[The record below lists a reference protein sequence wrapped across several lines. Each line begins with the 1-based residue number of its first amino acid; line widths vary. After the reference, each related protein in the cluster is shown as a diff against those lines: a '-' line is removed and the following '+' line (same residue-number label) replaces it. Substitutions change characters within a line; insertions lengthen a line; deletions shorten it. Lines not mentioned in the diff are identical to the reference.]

1 MDAAAAST
9 APNGAAQEAV
19 LRQALANAGVSGP
32 EIGYVEAHGTGTSL
46 GDPIEAH
53 ALAAVLGKGR
63 EAGDPLVVGS
73 VKTNIGHLESAAG
86 VAGLIKVVLSLQ
98 HEEIPKQLHFQ
109 KLNPHI
115 DWSGAAIEVATEARE
130 WKRGAKRRLA
140 GVSSFGFS
148 GTNAHVIVEEAP
160 VAGERKR
167 ERERPLHVLALSAR
181 SEAALAQLGAKYAD
195 ALSGEA
201 GAELGDICYTA
212 NAGRAHFSER
222 AIYIAGNREGMR
234 DALLAGAAVRGKSE
248 GSPEIA
254 FLFPGQGAQYAGMG
268 KELYETQPVFRRAL
282 EECAE
287 LLKESLD
294 EPLLEVLWGAS
305 TQLLDET
312 AYTQPA
318 LFAVEYALA
327 VLWRSW
333 GIEPSVV
340 LGHSVGEY
348 VAACVAGVYG
358 LKEGLKLIATR
369 ARLMQAVSGCGA
381 MAAVFAGEAP
391 VREALRGLE
400 ERVSLAAVNGPE
412 SVVISGYEPE
422 LKTAEE
428 RLRQA
433 GLRVERLKVSHGFH
447 SPQMEE
453 MEAEFG
459 RVAGEIEYQAPKI
472 TLISSVT
479 GQVVGK
485 RELSE
490 GSYWKRQVR
499 QPVEF
504 RAAMET
510 LGGQGYRVFVEVGP
524 GTTLVGLGR
533 QCLKDEQAVWAPVMR
548 KARGEWTQALE
559 SVGKL
564 YLRGAEV
571 NWAGFEAPYQRRRV
585 ALPTYPFE
593 RQRYWV
599 EDLPRRKTQLPG
611 DAEVRQS
618 QKNPE
623 ELSGIPSPAEVP
635 AHWSYT
641 VEWQSKPLG
650 KPSSDTTPPPA
661 DLAQSLRTS
670 ASTLRSQHGLVRYD
684 ALRPGLDRLST
695 AYIVRALAAAGWKFA
710 PGNHYLSGEMETRL
724 SVIPVHRKLFG
735 RLLAILAEEGI
746 LRQDDG
752 KWVVVANARVDD
764 IEALSDALRID
775 YPEFT
780 AEIEMTCRCGASL
793 CDVLQGRADPIQL
806 LFPNGSFETA
816 ERLYTDSPGARV
828 FNRLAHSLVTAE
840 IASHPAGKIRVLEI
854 GAGTGGTTAFL
865 ADAFPAERTEYCYT
879 DVSSLFLN
887 RAAEKF
893 KKYPFFQY
901 EALDIEHLPEAQ
913 GFAHRK
919 FDIVIA
925 ANVLH
930 ATVDLRKT
938 LRHVRSLLSA
948 SGLLVLLE
956 GTYPERW
963 VDLTFGL
970 TQGWWRFEDY
980 DLRPSYPLLS
990 SELWRKVLIETGF
1003 EATEAVHPKEGS
1015 HQALLYGRASGEAAA
1030 SSQRW
1035 LIIAETQKLV
1045 DALSE
1050 HLQNGGHQ
1058 ATLAFPSE
1066 ASRYLRSAQYDQ
1078 VVFVPAP
1085 DCRPVDSLS
1094 SEDLFAA
1101 QFQLSA
1107 NLLDAMQGVIGEQV
1121 KARLWIVTK
1130 GAQPVCETKAA
1141 LDILQNSIWGLGKTF
1156 ALENPERWGGMLDL
1170 DPFAE
1175 ESASAAGLLD
1185 EIFNNEGED
1194 QVAFRNGERS
1204 VARLVRR
1211 PPPSGEEPVFKATSV
1226 YLVTGGLGG
1235 LGLKVAHWMVERG
1248 ARRLVLLG
1256 RSGLPER
1263 STWSQVPA
1271 ESPAGKRITAVQVM
1285 ERKGVH
1291 VDVAAIDICD
1301 EKKLS
1306 DLLERF
1312 GPDEVRGIVH
1322 AAAAV
1327 DSSSLKHLSMEKLR
1341 AVLAPKV
1348 EGTWVLHRLTRSRS
1362 LDFFVMFS
1370 SWASAI
1376 GAENLGHYVC
1386 ANQFLDAFAHYR
1398 RDLHLPALAINWAAW
1413 DEIRAASDDVL
1424 RDYARGGLRF
1434 MQSQL
1439 ALGALGRAL
1448 TDGSPQIAI
1457 ADVDWRILKPL
1468 YETRRRRPL
1477 LEQVEST
1484 EEQTVPQKESPLIE
1498 LLREAS
1504 PVQCVDLLIDEIRRE
1519 VAAVLRLDS
1528 SEVGANS
1535 SLFDLGLDSLMAV
1548 ELKGRFEKLFGVAVP
1563 STLLFQY
1570 PNVRLIS
1577 QYFADELAPATSFA
1591 IELPAS
1597 TGVEDASEDELTA
1610 MLTAAIQDLK

>member
-1 MDAAAAST
+1 MSDFLRRIEKLSPKRLALLAVELQSKLEQLEQKRQEPIAIIGMGCRIPGTGGGPETYWELLRQGQDAIGPVPEDRWNAESYYNPDPDAPGCISTKSGSFLNQVDEFDAPFFGISRREAVSMDPQQRILSEVCWEALEHAGYAPRKLSGSATGVFVGMCTTDYHGVLLRRGEEALDAYVATGTAPSIAAGRISYMFGLQGPSMAVDTACSASLTTVHLACQSLRAGECGMALAGGVNVILTPEVTIALSHAHMMAPDGHSKAFDAAADGFVRGEGCGMVVLKRLSDAEADGDNILAVIRGSAVNQDGRSSGIT

-222 AIYIAGNREGMR
+222 AIDIAGNREGMR

-287 LLKESLD
+287 LLKGEIE

-369 ARLMQAVSGCGA
+369 ARLMQAVSGRGA

-548 KARGEWTQALE
+548 KAKRRVDAGAGECREAVCAGSGGEL
-559 SVGKL
+559 GG
-564 YLRGAEV
+564 LRGA
-571 NWAGFEAPYQRRRV
+571 
-585 ALPTYPFE
+585 
-593 RQRYWV
+593 
-599 EDLPRRKTQLPG
+599 
-611 DAEVRQS
+611 
-618 QKNPE
+618 
-623 ELSGIPSPAEVP
+623 VP
-635 AHWSYT
+635 
-641 VEWQSKPLG
+641 
-650 KPSSDTTPPPA
+650 
-661 DLAQSLRTS
+661 
-670 ASTLRSQHGLVRYD
+670 
-684 ALRPGLDRLST
+684 
-695 AYIVRALAAAGWKFA
+695 AAAGCLA
-710 PGNHYLSGEMETRL
+710 DL
-724 SVIPVHRKLFG
+724 SV
-735 RLLAILAEEGI
+735 
-746 LRQDDG
+746 
-752 KWVVVANARVDD
+752 
-764 IEALSDALRID
+764 
-775 YPEFT
+775 
-780 AEIEMTCRCGASL
+780 
-793 CDVLQGRADPIQL
+793 
-806 LFPNGSFETA
+806 
-816 ERLYTDSPGARV
+816 
-828 FNRLAHSLVTAE
+828 
-840 IASHPAGKIRVLEI
+840 
-854 GAGTGGTTAFL
+854 
-865 ADAFPAERTEYCYT
+865 
-879 DVSSLFLN
+879 
-887 RAAEKF
+887 
-893 KKYPFFQY
+893 
-901 EALDIEHLPEAQ
+901 
-913 GFAHRK
+913 
-919 FDIVIA
+919 
-925 ANVLH
+925 
-930 ATVDLRKT
+930 
-938 LRHVRSLLSA
+938 
-948 SGLLVLLE
+948 
-956 GTYPERW
+956 
-963 VDLTFGL
+963 
-970 TQGWWRFEDY
+970 
-980 DLRPSYPLLS
+980 
-990 SELWRKVLIETGF
+990 
-1003 EATEAVHPKEGS
+1003 
-1015 HQALLYGRASGEAAA
+1015 
-1030 SSQRW
+1030 
-1035 LIIAETQKLV
+1035 
-1045 DALSE
+1045 
-1050 HLQNGGHQ
+1050 
-1058 ATLAFPSE
+1058 
-1066 ASRYLRSAQYDQ
+1066 
-1078 VVFVPAP
+1078 
-1085 DCRPVDSLS
+1085 
-1094 SEDLFAA
+1094 
-1101 QFQLSA
+1101 
-1107 NLLDAMQGVIGEQV
+1107 
-1121 KARLWIVTK
+1121 
-1130 GAQPVCETKAA
+1130 
-1141 LDILQNSIWGLGKTF
+1141 
-1156 ALENPERWGGMLDL
+1156 
-1170 DPFAE
+1170 
-1175 ESASAAGLLD
+1175 
-1185 EIFNNEGED
+1185 
-1194 QVAFRNGERS
+1194 
-1204 VARLVRR
+1204 
-1211 PPPSGEEPVFKATSV
+1211 
-1226 YLVTGGLGG
+1226 
-1235 LGLKVAHWMVERG
+1235 
-1248 ARRLVLLG
+1248 
-1256 RSGLPER
+1256 
-1263 STWSQVPA
+1263 
-1271 ESPAGKRITAVQVM
+1271 
-1285 ERKGVH
+1285 
-1291 VDVAAIDICD
+1291 
-1301 EKKLS
+1301 
-1306 DLLERF
+1306 
-1312 GPDEVRGIVH
+1312 
-1322 AAAAV
+1322 
-1327 DSSSLKHLSMEKLR
+1327 
-1341 AVLAPKV
+1341 
-1348 EGTWVLHRLTRSRS
+1348 
-1362 LDFFVMFS
+1362 
-1370 SWASAI
+1370 
-1376 GAENLGHYVC
+1376 
-1386 ANQFLDAFAHYR
+1386 
-1398 RDLHLPALAINWAAW
+1398 
-1413 DEIRAASDDVL
+1413 
-1424 RDYARGGLRF
+1424 
-1434 MQSQL
+1434 
-1439 ALGALGRAL
+1439 
-1448 TDGSPQIAI
+1448 
-1457 ADVDWRILKPL
+1457 
-1468 YETRRRRPL
+1468 
-1477 LEQVEST
+1477 
-1484 EEQTVPQKESPLIE
+1484 
-1498 LLREAS
+1498 
-1504 PVQCVDLLIDEIRRE
+1504 
-1519 VAAVLRLDS
+1519 
-1528 SEVGANS
+1528 
-1535 SLFDLGLDSLMAV
+1535 
-1548 ELKGRFEKLFGVAVP
+1548 
-1563 STLLFQY
+1563 
-1570 PNVRLIS
+1570 
-1577 QYFADELAPATSFA
+1577 
-1591 IELPAS
+1591 
-1597 TGVEDASEDELTA
+1597 
-1610 MLTAAIQDLK
+1610 